1 MNTEPEPDTRPRP
14 TRRGFMFAAVYGA
27 VVATIAY
34 VVGGGNPFWMLVV
47 MIVIGVV
54 FRLYAYR
61 LIRRRGE
68 ARPPWWK
75 WL

>member
-1 MNTEPEPDTRPRP
+1 MSTEPQRRRP
-14 TRRGFMFAAVYGA
+14 TRKGLAFAAVYGM

-34 VVGGGNPFWMLVV
+34 LVGRGNPFWMLVV
-47 MIVIGVV
+47 MIIIGIG

-61 LIRRRGE
+61 LIRRRGD
-68 ARPPWWK
+68 ARPPWWR

>member
-1 MNTEPEPDTRPRP
+1 MNEPPERVARPKPSGR
-14 TRRGFMFAAVYGA
+14 TLAFAAVYGA

-34 VVGGGNPFWMLVV
+34 LVAGGNPFLMFIV
-47 MIVIGVV
+47 MIIIGVL

-61 LIRRRGE
+61 LIRRRGAE
-68 ARPPWWK
+68 RPPWWK